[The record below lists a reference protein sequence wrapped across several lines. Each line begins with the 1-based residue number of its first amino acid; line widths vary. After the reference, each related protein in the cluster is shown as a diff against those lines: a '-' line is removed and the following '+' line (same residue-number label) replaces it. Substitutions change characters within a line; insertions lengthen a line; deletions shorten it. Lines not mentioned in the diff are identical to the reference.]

1 MNPLLMIQAD
11 MADVQTVVDT
21 ATAAAA
27 PERITLWQ
35 MALNGGWIMIVLAVL
50 LAMAIYIAVERYLA
64 LRQALNAENDNLF
77 MNSIREY
84 IHKGDVDAARSL
96 SKKTNSP
103 LARMVDKG
111 LSRLGRPLSDIQA
124 TIENEGK
131 LEVARLEK
139 RVSLVATVASL
150 GPMIGFLG
158 TVTGMVTCF
167 QDMAHA
173 GNNIEINTLATGMYQ
188 AMVTTIGG
196 LIVGI
201 ICYFLYNVLV
211 TRINKVV
218 LDIEVR
224 ATEFM
229 DLLHEPAIETRNKL
243 TIENNNST
251 MSDLVF
257 LLLVFFM
264 MTSTLISPNAVK
276 LLLPESGSKTMAK
289 QNVTVYIDENYNF
302 QVNNTPTDIEGL
314 QPLISS
320 GIEPGVS
327 DACVV
332 LRSDKSVPVQ
342 YVVNVID
349 AVNAIN
355 EQSGTKHK
363 VILATSPKK

>member
-1 MNPLLMIQAD
+1 MIQAD
-11 MADVQTVVDT
+11 MAEAQTTVDSLA
-21 ATAAAA
+21 ATAA
-27 PERITLWQ
+27 PVERISLWQ
-35 MALNGGWIMIVLAVL
+35 MAMNGGWIMLVLALL
-50 LAMAIYIAVERYLA
+50 LALAIYIAVERYLA
-64 LRQALNAENDNLF
+64 LRQAVKVENDDLF
-77 MNSIREY
+77 MNNIREY
-84 IHKGDVDAARSL
+84 IHKGDVDGARAL
-96 SKKTNSP
+96 SKQTNSP

-124 TIENEGK
+124 AIENEGK

-167 QDMAHA
+167 QDMAFA

-229 DLLHEPAIETRNKL
+229 DLLHEPA
-243 TIENNNST
+243 
-251 MSDLVF
+251 
-257 LLLVFFM
+257 
-264 MTSTLISPNAVK
+264 
-276 LLLPESGSKTMAK
+276 
-289 QNVTVYIDENYNF
+289 
-302 QVNNTPTDIEGL
+302 
-314 QPLISS
+314 
-320 GIEPGVS
+320 
-327 DACVV
+327 
-332 LRSDKSVPVQ
+332 
-342 YVVNVID
+342 
-349 AVNAIN
+349 
-355 EQSGTKHK
+355 
-363 VILATSPKK
+363 

>member
-1 MNPLLMIQAD
+1 MNPFLMIQAD
-11 MADVQTVVDT
+11 MAETQVAVDSL
-21 ATAAAA
+21 AAAST
-27 PERITLWQ
+27 PVERISLWQ
-35 MALNGGWIMIVLAVL
+35 MALNGGWIMLVLALL
-50 LAMAIYIAVERYLA
+50 LALAIYIAVERYLA
-64 LRQALNAENDNLF
+64 LRQAVKVENDDLF
-77 MNSIREY
+77 MNNIREY
-84 IHKGDVDAARSL
+84 IHKGDVDGARAL
-96 SKKTNSP
+96 SKQTNSP

-124 TIENEGK
+124 AIENEGK

-167 QDMAHA
+167 QDMAFA

-229 DLLHEPAIETRNKL
+229 DLLHEPA
-243 TIENNNST
+243 
-251 MSDLVF
+251 
-257 LLLVFFM
+257 
-264 MTSTLISPNAVK
+264 
-276 LLLPESGSKTMAK
+276 
-289 QNVTVYIDENYNF
+289 
-302 QVNNTPTDIEGL
+302 
-314 QPLISS
+314 
-320 GIEPGVS
+320 
-327 DACVV
+327 
-332 LRSDKSVPVQ
+332 
-342 YVVNVID
+342 
-349 AVNAIN
+349 
-355 EQSGTKHK
+355 
-363 VILATSPKK
+363 

>member
-131 LEVARLEK
+131 LEVARLDK

-229 DLLHEPAIETRNKL
+229 DLLHEPA
-243 TIENNNST
+243 
-251 MSDLVF
+251 
-257 LLLVFFM
+257 
-264 MTSTLISPNAVK
+264 
-276 LLLPESGSKTMAK
+276 
-289 QNVTVYIDENYNF
+289 
-302 QVNNTPTDIEGL
+302 
-314 QPLISS
+314 
-320 GIEPGVS
+320 
-327 DACVV
+327 
-332 LRSDKSVPVQ
+332 
-342 YVVNVID
+342 
-349 AVNAIN
+349 
-355 EQSGTKHK
+355 
-363 VILATSPKK
+363 

>member
-167 QDMAHA
+167 QDMAFA

-229 DLLHEPAIETRNKL
+229 DLLHEPA
-243 TIENNNST
+243 
-251 MSDLVF
+251 
-257 LLLVFFM
+257 
-264 MTSTLISPNAVK
+264 
-276 LLLPESGSKTMAK
+276 
-289 QNVTVYIDENYNF
+289 
-302 QVNNTPTDIEGL
+302 
-314 QPLISS
+314 
-320 GIEPGVS
+320 
-327 DACVV
+327 
-332 LRSDKSVPVQ
+332 
-342 YVVNVID
+342 
-349 AVNAIN
+349 
-355 EQSGTKHK
+355 
-363 VILATSPKK
+363 

>member
-1 MNPLLMIQAD
+1 MNPFLMIQAD
-11 MADVQTVVDT
+11 MAETQAAIDSLN
-21 ATAAAA
+21 TAAA
-27 PERITLWQ
+27 PIERISLWQ
-35 MALNGGWIMIVLAVL
+35 MAMNGGWIMIVLALL
-50 LAMAIYIAVERYLA
+50 LALAIYIAVERYLA
-64 LRQALNAENDNLF
+64 LRQAVKAEDDDLF
-77 MNSIREY
+77 MNNIREY
-84 IHKGDVDAARSL
+84 IHKGDVDGARAL
-96 SKKTNSP
+96 SKQTNSP

-124 TIENEGK
+124 AIENEGK

-167 QDMAHA
+167 QDMAFA

-229 DLLHEPAIETRNKL
+229 DLLHEPA
-243 TIENNNST
+243 
-251 MSDLVF
+251 
-257 LLLVFFM
+257 
-264 MTSTLISPNAVK
+264 
-276 LLLPESGSKTMAK
+276 
-289 QNVTVYIDENYNF
+289 
-302 QVNNTPTDIEGL
+302 
-314 QPLISS
+314 
-320 GIEPGVS
+320 
-327 DACVV
+327 
-332 LRSDKSVPVQ
+332 
-342 YVVNVID
+342 
-349 AVNAIN
+349 
-355 EQSGTKHK
+355 
-363 VILATSPKK
+363 

>member
-1 MNPLLMIQAD
+1 MIQAD
-11 MADVQTVVDT
+11 MAEAQTTVDSLV
-21 ATAAAA
+21 AAAA
-27 PERITLWQ
+27 PVERISLWQ
-35 MALNGGWIMIVLAVL
+35 MALNGGWIMLVLALL
-50 LAMAIYIAVERYLA
+50 LALAIYIAVERYLA
-64 LRQALNAENDNLF
+64 LRQAVKVENDDLF
-77 MNSIREY
+77 MNNIREY
-84 IHKGDVDAARSL
+84 IHKGDVDGARAL
-96 SKKTNSP
+96 SKQTNSP

-124 TIENEGK
+124 AIENEGK

-167 QDMAHA
+167 QDMAFA

-229 DLLHEPAIETRNKL
+229 DLLHEPA
-243 TIENNNST
+243 
-251 MSDLVF
+251 
-257 LLLVFFM
+257 
-264 MTSTLISPNAVK
+264 
-276 LLLPESGSKTMAK
+276 
-289 QNVTVYIDENYNF
+289 
-302 QVNNTPTDIEGL
+302 
-314 QPLISS
+314 
-320 GIEPGVS
+320 
-327 DACVV
+327 
-332 LRSDKSVPVQ
+332 
-342 YVVNVID
+342 
-349 AVNAIN
+349 
-355 EQSGTKHK
+355 
-363 VILATSPKK
+363 